1 MPVYPKSPIRFFLY
15 YAGFYKG
22 KMIAVYVLLAIGLFL
37 QKLDPFLFSKMID
50 KMVLFAQDKQGIWQA
65 VGGLILLLIGVDL
78 LQNAVRRTAFYFI
91 QKIEPSLDVQITRE
105 ATAYALGHSVAF

>member
-50 KMVLFAQDKQGIWQA
+50 KMV
-65 VGGLILLLIGVDL
+65 
-78 LQNAVRRTAFYFI
+78 
-91 QKIEPSLDVQITRE
+91 
-105 ATAYALGHSVAF
+105 